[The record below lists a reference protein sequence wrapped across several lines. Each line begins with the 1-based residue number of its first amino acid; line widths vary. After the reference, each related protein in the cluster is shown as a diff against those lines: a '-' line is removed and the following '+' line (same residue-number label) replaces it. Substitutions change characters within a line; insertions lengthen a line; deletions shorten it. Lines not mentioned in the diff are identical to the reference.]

1 MAAILP
7 CSLFLFC
14 SSLFPRIK
22 YRTGSAMN
30 ELPSFGIGKNGQ
42 TFFRW
47 NEPDQR
53 RNDRLFF
60 AILLD
65 STIATPLA
73 LKAAGWQRELGLRG
87 KLIAAEQLH
96 VSLVGL
102 GDHDGLPMSL
112 VDTACRAGGLV
123 QTASFDVTL
132 DRLSAFGGGALLLR
146 GSGGNPAL
154 QTFWRS
160 LGATLSDSPL
170 KPFVAN
176 SFEPHVT
183 FLRDRT
189 QVAKLGE
196 RAIEP
201 IGWTVRDF
209 VLIHSFLGQGR
220 YQLYGRWQLSDQ
232 DDAVAAM

>member
-1 MAAILP
+1 
-7 CSLFLFC
+7 
-14 SSLFPRIK
+14 
-22 YRTGSAMN
+22 MN

-47 NEPDQR
+47 DEPDQR

-60 AILLD
+60 AILLE

-73 LKAAGWQRELGLRG
+73 LRAASWQRELGLRG
-87 KLIAAEQLH
+87 KLIAAKQLH
-96 VSLVGL
+96 ISLVGL

-112 VDTACRAGGLV
+112 VEAACRAGGLV
-123 QTASFDVTL
+123 QAASFNVSF
-132 DRLSAFGGGALLLR
+132 DRLSAFGGGALVLR
-146 GSGGNPAL
+146 GSDGIPPL

-160 LGATLSDSPL
+160 LGATLADSPL
-170 KPFVAN
+170 KPFLAN

-183 FLRDRT
+183 LLRDRT
-189 QVAKLGE
+189 RVAKLGE
-196 RAIEP
+196 RTIEP

-209 VLIHSFLGQGR
+209 VLVHSFLGQGR
-220 YQLYGRWQLSDQ
+220 YQLYGRWRLSGQ